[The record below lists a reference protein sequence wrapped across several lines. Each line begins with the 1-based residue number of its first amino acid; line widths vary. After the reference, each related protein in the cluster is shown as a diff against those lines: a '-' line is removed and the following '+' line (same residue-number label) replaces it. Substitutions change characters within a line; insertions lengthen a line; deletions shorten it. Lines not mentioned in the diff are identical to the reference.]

1 MNISQITPMPG
12 KILVKKLADDTTTK
26 AGIILTTAT
35 NKQHEYV
42 EVAKV
47 GRNISENMNKKISV
61 NIGDKCLVMGKGI
74 YDSVNLDDGIY
85 YFLNPSDI
93 YAVLESDSN

>member
-42 EVAKV
+42 EVVKV
-47 GRNISENMNKKISV
+47 GRNIS
-61 NIGDKCLVMGKGI
+61 
-74 YDSVNLDDGIY
+74 
-85 YFLNPSDI
+85 
-93 YAVLESDSN
+93 